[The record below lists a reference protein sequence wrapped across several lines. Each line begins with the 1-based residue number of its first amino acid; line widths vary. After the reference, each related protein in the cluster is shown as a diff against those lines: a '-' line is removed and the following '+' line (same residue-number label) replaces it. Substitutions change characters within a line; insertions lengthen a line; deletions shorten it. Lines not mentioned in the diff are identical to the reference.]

1 MKALN
6 HPRAVILTADHR
18 AYENL
23 REALRTVGIDGYQ
36 AASLESAVQRAMRQ
50 DTLLVVIDARDL
62 PPAEAATGISAI
74 RKEPKAR
81 DVLIAV
87 VAAENGDEP
96 YYEAGANVVQRPPV
110 TPAAAY
116 ATLAAL
122 ARRPRL
128 ASMTAAPTA
137 EAHDD
142 PHEVFKVLVAR
153 RMARLKI
160 YLGAAPGVGKTYAM
174 LREAHEARLR
184 GEDVAV
190 GIVETHG
197 RAETLQQTAE
207 HEIIARKQVAYRGA
221 ALEEMDVDAII
232 ARRPALVLVDELAHT
247 NVPGSINKKRY
258 EDVQTIRL
266 AGVPVISTVNIQ
278 HLESLNNIVERI
290 TGVKVRET
298 IPDAMLEEAEEV
310 VLVDISPEA
319 LQKRLQAGKI
329 YAPEKITQ
337 SLTNFFTVHNLTALR
352 ELVLRE
358 LADTVDERLEEVRAT
373 IGKAAEPTGIQDRLL
388 VCITP
393 TRSAQR
399 IIRRGARLAGRLN
412 GRMIVLFVE
421 SQPLSEDER
430 RAIAQCTELAESF
443 EAEVVK
449 LRHPEPGEAIA
460 RYATQHNISMVL
472 LGETRKTRLSLLFR
486 KSIFEEIL
494 ERTTNIDIVTV
505 ATHVE
510 AP

>member
-1 MKALN
+1 MKSLT
-6 HPRAVILTADHR
+6 HPRAVVLTADAR
-18 AYENL
+18 AYESL
-23 REALRTVGIDGYQ
+23 REALRTIGVDGYQ
-36 AASLESAVQRAMRQ
+36 ATSLESAVQRAMRL
-50 DTLLVVIDARDL
+50 DTLLVVVDAQAL
-62 PPAEAATGISAI
+62 KPADAATGVSAM
-74 RKEPKAR
+74 RKDPKSR

-87 VAAENGDEP
+87 VANEGTGEP

-116 ATLAAL
+116 AALVGL

-128 ASMTAAPTA
+128 ASMTAPSTS

-142 PHEVFKVLVAR
+142 PHEVFKALVAR

-184 GEDVAV
+184 GEDVVV

-197 RAETLQQTAE
+197 RAETAQQTAE
-207 HEIIARKQVAYRGA
+207 HEIVPRKRVDYRGT
-221 ALEEMDVDAII
+221 ALEEMDLDAII

-247 NVPGSINKKRY
+247 NMPGSINKKRHD
-258 EDVQTIRL
+258 DVQTIRL
-266 AGVPVISTVNIQ
+266 AGIPVISTVNIQ

-319 LQKRLQAGKI
+319 LQKRLAAGKI

-358 LADTVDERLEEVRAT
+358 LADTVDERLEEVRAN
-373 IGKAAEPTGIQDRLL
+373 IGRATVPTGIQDRLL

-393 TRSAQR
+393 TQSAQR

-412 GRMIVLFVE
+412 GRMIVIFVE
-421 SQPLSEDER
+421 TSPQADEER
-430 RAIAQCTELAESF
+430 RAIAQCIELAESF

-449 LRHPEPGEAIA
+449 LRHPEPAEAIA
-460 RYATQHNISMVL
+460 RYATNNNISMIL
-472 LGETRKTRLSLLFR
+472 LGETRKSRLSLIFR

-505 ATHVE
+505 ATHSD
-510 AP
+510 AR